1 MEVIAMRATTKRTI
15 RKKINAMDWA
25 ELNKFTKARE
35 EFVHQFVPTMN
46 LVDDRGVAIRQ
57 AIELEVAMYELAT
70 AYERLSKIANFMA
83 HGQARGLIR
92 DVLDR

>member
-1 MEVIAMRATTKRTI
+1 MTG
-15 RKKINAMDWA
+15 
-25 ELNKFTKARE
+25 
-35 EFVHQFVPTMN
+35 
-46 LVDDRGVAIRQ
+46 GVAIRQ

-83 HGQARGLIR
+83 HEQARGLIR